1 MKVVIIG
8 SGLASISAAKVV
20 FAEVPLAAN
29 GANRAV
35 ISAAGDA
42 AIVVTFAKLPPR
54 DVMSLT
60 AFKADA
66 VADVS
71 VGVSVN
77 AFVLPLRIVIAA
89 NVLAAAGATVAVIV
103 VAGTVLSDDAS
114 AAVI

>member
-1 MKVVIIG
+1 M
-8 SGLASISAAKVV
+8 
-20 FAEVPLAAN
+20 
-29 GANRAV
+29 

-77 AFVLPLRIVIAA
+77 AFVLRIVIAA

-114 AAVI
+114 AALSTSNSDST

>member
-1 MKVVIIG
+1 MVVSRLIAFSAVAATEVSLTLIV
-8 SGLASISAAKVV
+8 ISAAKVV

-71 VGVSVN
+71 LV
-77 AFVLPLRIVIAA
+77 
-89 NVLAAAGATVAVIV
+89 
-103 VAGTVLSDDAS
+103 
-114 AAVI
+114 